1 MLSAPADDP
10 VGPDEAVEGV
20 SGLIP
25 SETWQVLLVCAGA
38 ALAAWLL
45 GVLIGVVVR
54 RVGRGS
60 PVTADLSRR
69 GRTPL
74 RALLVLVALT
84 VVLEAADDLGDWAEV
99 VVHVLALSVI
109 ATIGWLV
116 AVAVFVAAD
125 AWLARYDIDV
135 ADNRHARRVRTQ
147 ISLLR
152 RLAVVVVA
160 VLTVAGMLLTFP
172 GARAAGASILAS
184 AGVISIVAGLAAQTS
199 LANVFAGL
207 QLAFTDAIRVDD
219 VVVVEEEWG
228 RIEEIT
234 LTYVVV
240 HVWDDRRLVLPSTYF
255 TTTPFQNWTRK
266 ESAVLG
272 AVELDVDWTTPF
284 DRMREELDR
293 LVTGNENWDQRVKV
307 LQVTDAVGALVR
319 VRVLVSAQDAGTL
332 FDLRCAVREGLVG
345 WLQRE
350 APHALPRVRNEGA
363 AGYETAGRRGP
374 RPAPDPRTAPR
385 PARPSGRGPATSEGL
400 FTGSLEARK
409 RSQAFSGPSEED
421 QAERARHDRTA
432 GDEGT
437 AEQER
442 GPSAP

>member
-1 MLSAPADDP
+1 M
-10 VGPDEAVEGV
+10 
-20 SGLIP
+20 
-25 SETWQVLLVCAGA
+25 
-38 ALAAWLL
+38 
-45 GVLIGVVVR
+45 VR

-84 VVLEAADDLGDWAEV
+84 VVLEAADDLGDWTEV
-99 VVHVLALSVI
+99 VVHVLAPAVI

-125 AWLARYDIDV
+125 AWLARYDVDV

-152 RLAVVVVA
+152 RLAVVLVA
-160 VLTVAGMLLTFP
+160 VLTLAAMLLTFP

-240 HVWDDRRLVLPSTYF
+240 HLWDDRRLVLPSTYF
-255 TTTPFQNWTRK
+255 TTTPFENWTRK

-272 AVELDVDWTTPF
+272 AIELDVDWTTPF

-293 LVTGNENWDQRVKV
+293 LVAGDENWDERVKV
-307 LQVTDAVGALVR
+307 LQVTDAVGSLVR

-332 FDLRCAVREGLVG
+332 WDLRCAVREGLVG

-363 AGYETAGRRGP
+363 PGYETAGRRGP

-385 PARPSGRGPATSEGL
+385 PARPADRGPATNEGL
-400 FTGSLEARK
+400 FTGSLEARR
-409 RSQAFSGPSEED
+409 RSQAFTGPSEED
-421 QAERARHDRTA
+421 RAERARNDRA
-432 GDEGT
+432 AADGGT
-437 AEQER
+437 AEQK
-442 GPSAP
+442 PAPPAP